1 MKLNILCLYPNMLDL
16 YGDNN
21 NIDIL
26 RYRAKKRNIEFDI
39 DSYTI
44 EDEVPNFSSYDL
56 VFLSSSGD
64 EEQKIIIK
72 DLIRHKK
79 EIKSSIKDGT
89 FYLLISD
96 GFHIFGKYFVDY
108 LGNKVNGLNIFDYYT
123 EDGTKCIGDI
133 ILESNLKKEN
143 IKLLGFENHSS
154 QTYNVKTTLG
164 KVLYGNGNSYKDKEE
179 GFMQKNVIGTN
190 MHGPFLSKNPE
201 LTDYILNYCLERK
214 YKKQIKLEKIDD
226 EFENIAKKEML
237 DKLLG
242 NI

>member
-26 RYRAKKRNIEFDI
+26 KYRAKKRNIELNI
-39 DSYTI
+39 DSYTV
-44 EDEVPNFSSYDL
+44 EDDIPLFSSYDL
-56 VFLSSSGD
+56 VFLSSNGD

-72 DLIRHKK
+72 DLIRYKK
-79 EIKSSIKDGT
+79 EIKKSIKDGT

-96 GFHIFGKYFVDY
+96 GFHMFGKSFVDY
-108 LGNKVNGLNIFDYYT
+108 LGNRVDGLNIFDYYT
-123 EDGTKCIGDI
+123 ETGTKCIGDI
-133 ILESNLKKEN
+133 IIESEITKEN

-154 QTYNVKTTLG
+154 WTHNVKSPLG
-164 KVLYGNGNSYKDKEE
+164 KVIYGNGNSYKANEE
-179 GFMQKNVIGTN
+179 GFMDKNVIGTN

-201 LTDYILNYCLERK
+201 LTDYILKYCLERK
-214 YKKQIKLEKIDD
+214 YKEEIKLENIDD
-226 EFENIAKKEML
+226 EFENTAKKEML